1 MRMVLS
7 KLTSALITVFI
18 VSLAVYGMQ
27 EMLPGDPAIAI
38 LGEQAT
44 PELIETVRADLNL
57 DDPFV
62 VRYANWLGDAVTGDL
77 GRSYRTNIPVTDAII
92 HRLPV
97 SIQLMLAAQLI
108 ALGLA
113 IPGGIITAYQS
124 GTKLDRWTT
133 GGAFALV
140 SVPHFVLGLLFIFL
154 FALRLGWL
162 PATGWIPL
170 TENPIQSIRHTI
182 LPAVTMSLGVMAVY
196 QRLLRSD
203 MISTL
208 QEDFITMARS
218 KGLPTW
224 HILSRHALR
233 PSSFSLITLAGVN
246 TGRLIGGSV
255 IVEVLFVIPGLG
267 QLLIQS
273 IYLRDFVMVQ
283 GVVLF
288 IAVSY
293 VLINIIVDLLYAV
306 LDPRVREVAPA

>member
-1 MRMVLS
+1 VILS
-7 KLTSALITVFI
+7 KAISAVVIVLI
-18 VSLAVYGMQ
+18 VSFGVYGLI
-27 EMLPGDPAIAI
+27 ELLPGDPAIAI
-38 LGEQAT
+38 LGEEAT
-44 PELIETVRADLNL
+44 PELIETVRADLQL

-62 VRYANWLGDAVTGDL
+62 VRYGRWLGDAVTGDL
-77 GRSYRTNIPVTDAII
+77 GRSYRTNISVSDAII
-92 HRLPV
+92 ARLPV
-97 SIQLMLAAQLI
+97 SLQLMVAAQAL

-113 IPGGIITAYQS
+113 IPAGIITAYLA
-124 GTKLDRWTT
+124 GTRFDRTTT

-140 SVPHFVLGLLFIFL
+140 SVPPFVLGLLFIFL
-154 FALRLGWL
+154 FGLELDLL
-162 PATGWIPL
+162 PATGWVPFA
-170 TENPIQSIRHTI
+170 EDVWESIRHTV
-182 LPAVTMSLGVMAVY
+182 LPATTMSFGVMAIY

-208 QEDFITMARS
+208 QEDYITMARS
-218 KGLPTW
+218 KGLSTGS
-224 HILSRHALR
+224 ILFRHALR

-293 VLINIIVDLLYAV
+293 VLINMLVDLLYVV
-306 LDPRVREVAPA
+306 LDPRVREFASA